1 MKLFN
6 VINFFQLLLH
16 PKYFAILCF
25 CFHLATCIFSFETS
39 FIIHGLF
46 FNVLFRSSLMAY
58 QLRIW
63 RCHCCGSGCI
73 PDQGTSTCHRCGQKN
88 VIFKNSQMFRDFSH
102 CSIICFWWDTSIVRE
117 NALYSFN
124 SFKFSEVYFL
134 AQDMIY
140 TGECLMCILMLLGTM
155 FYECQLYPLG

>member
-1 MKLFN
+1 MD
-6 VINFFQLLLH
+6 
-16 PKYFAILCF
+16 YFLM
-25 CFHLATCIFSFETS
+25 
-39 FIIHGLF
+39 
-46 FNVLFRSSLMAY
+46 LFRSSL
-58 QLRIW
+58 IW
-63 RCHCCGSGCI
+63 HCHRWHCHRCGSGWI
-73 PDQGTSTCHRCGQKN
+73 PAHGTSTCLRRGQKKN